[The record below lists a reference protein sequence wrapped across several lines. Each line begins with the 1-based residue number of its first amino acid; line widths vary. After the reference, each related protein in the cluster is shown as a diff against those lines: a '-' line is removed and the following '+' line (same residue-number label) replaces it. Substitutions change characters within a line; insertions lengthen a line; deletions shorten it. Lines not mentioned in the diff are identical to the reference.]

1 MIEIREDRLRELL
14 EQRKEYIGTS
24 QIPFDGWFA
33 DVAFLMSLLLSDY
46 KSIWTIPASAVC
58 IIFWVLF
65 CIYTAILLYKTYKII
80 KKPYTTKDLYE
91 DIFNSA
97 DRAHSFNLIVIRNTF
112 NNPSNKFLLL
122 YDRRWKCSMLPYFK
136 SGKTDEEDRKK
147 VKDFI
152 SDRIGI
158 KTLDAISKIMVKEHD
173 KYSVSDRVYK
183 HYIHTFFEVDISS
196 YVKQNPDSRITRDN
210 FEIDG
215 YVFEWLTTAQMMSN
229 QSIKEKNKETVEDL
243 MEYYGS

>member
-46 KSIWTIPASAVC
+46 KAIWAIPAHAVC
-58 IIFWVLF
+58 IIFWILF
-65 CIYTAILLYKTYKII
+65 CVYTVILLHKTYKIV
-80 KKPYTTKDLYE
+80 KNPYTTKDLYE

-97 DRAHSFNLIVIRNTF
+97 DRAHAFNLIVIRNTF

-122 YDRRWKCSMLPYFK
+122 YDRRWKCSMLPYCK
-136 SGKTDEEDRKK
+136 SGKTEDEDRKK

-152 SDRIGI
+152 SDRMGI
-158 KTLDAISKIMVKEHD
+158 KDLNAIKKIMVREHN
-173 KYSVSDRVYK
+173 KYSISDRVYK

-196 YVKQNPDSRITRDN
+196 YAKQNPNCRITRDN

-215 YVFEWLTTAQMMSN
+215 YMFEWLTTAQMMGN
-229 QSIKEKNKETVEDL
+229 QTIKEKNKETVEDL
-243 MEYYGS
+243 MEYYGA

>member
-46 KSIWTIPASAVC
+46 KAIWAIPAHVVC
-58 IIFWVLF
+58 ITFWILF
-65 CIYTAILLYKTYKII
+65 CIYTSILLYKTYKIA
-80 KKPYTTKDLYE
+80 KNPYTTKDLYD

-97 DRAHSFNLIVIRNTF
+97 DRAHAFNLIVIRNTF

-122 YDRRWKCSMLPYFK
+122 YDRRWKCSMLPYCK
-136 SGKTDEEDRKK
+136 SGKNDEEDCKK

-152 SDRIGI
+152 SDRMGI
-158 KTLDAISKIMVKEHD
+158 KYLDAIKKIMVKEHD

-196 YVKQNPDSRITRDN
+196 YVKQNPNSRITHDN

-229 QSIKEKNKETVEDL
+229 QAIEKKNKETVEDL
-243 MEYYGS
+243 MGYYGA

>member
-46 KSIWTIPASAVC
+46 KAIWAIPAHAVC
-58 IIFWVLF
+58 IIFWILF
-65 CIYTAILLYKTYKII
+65 CVYTVILLHKTYKIV
-80 KKPYTTKDLYE
+80 KNPYTTKDLYE

-97 DRAHSFNLIVIRNTF
+97 DRAHAFNLIVIRNTF

-122 YDRRWKCSMLPYFK
+122 YDRRWKCSMLPYCK
-136 SGKTDEEDRKK
+136 SGKTEDEDRKK

-152 SDRIGI
+152 SDRMGI
-158 KTLDAISKIMVKEHD
+158 KDLNAIKKIMVREHN
-173 KYSVSDRVYK
+173 KYSISDRVYK
-183 HYIHTFFEVDISS
+183 HYIHTFFEVDIAA
-196 YVKQNPDSRITRDN
+196 YVRQIPNGRIARDKY
-210 FEIDG
+210 EIDG
-215 YVFEWLTTAQMMSN
+215 YMFEWLTTAQVMGHKT
-229 QSIKEKNKETVEDL
+229 IKENNKETVEDL
-243 MEYYGS
+243 MEYYGA